1 MEPID
6 LEGKF
11 WPASTPENE
20 VPGRVSL
27 DTNSGGK
34 LVLIGAFYDLRRE
47 VGGPTEE
54 QTPFEI
60 GARPLGPVEGIRIHG
75 QAGNLKLTLENCIRI
90 ETVQSFPTGTAREEY
105 HVGMVF
111 LGIHLEEAEP
121 LEFACVN
128 LRISHLEQWVGKTG
142 IEVSF
147 HADGSTD
154 NVDGFQVRRGSMAH
168 EIVSTGYGKLGL
180 DFRYPVFF
188 DWISEARIRQECVMG
203 LGLTEPKALDHILR
217 MCSALQN
224 LITIGLDSPSSV
236 VSLMLHQE
244 PGPIF
249 RDAAADGMV
258 ELRAP
263 MQGHDVP
270 GRETAPHRHQM
281 LFNFEDVGGIDGV
294 ARWVDIAEK
303 YETVMGSLVSH
314 WYLPRLYSEHRF
326 FNACT
331 AAEAMRRIQ
340 LQKQTFNFGN
350 ELKLLALQAGKPF
363 EALVGDTDAWRKKVI
378 QARVNYVVHPG
389 LQKVRAA
396 DGLYPLSES
405 LYFLVVM
412 CLLRECGVPEETVD
426 RVCQYQRFW
435 ILTRQLKDV
444 L

>member
-20 VPGRVSL
+20 VPGRVSF
-27 DTNSGGK
+27 DTNYGGK

-60 GARPLGPVEGIRIHG
+60 GARPLGPIEGIRIHG

-303 YETVMGSLVSH
+303 YDTVIGSLVSH
-314 WYLPRLYSEHRF
+314 WYLPRLYSQNRF
-326 FNACT
+326 TNACI

-340 LQKQTFNFGN
+340 LQKQSLNFHR
-350 ELKLLALQAGKPF
+350 ELRVLIGQAGKPF
-363 EALVGDTDAWRKKVI
+363 ATLVGDVDSWSN
-378 QARVNYVVHPG
+378 RVVRTRNNYVVHAG
-389 LQKVRAA
+389 LNKVEAVN
-396 DGLYPLSES
+396 DLYLLSES
-405 LYFLVVM
+405 LYCLVVI
-412 CLLRECGVPEETVD
+412 CLLRECGVQEETVE
-426 RVCQYQRFW
+426 RIQRHQRFN
-435 ILTRQLKDV
+435 LLSRQLRGAV
-444 L
+444 